1 MTSVDKAA
9 VIWTMAIVVIGVGIA
24 LLGGQLQA
32 TKSMDQEISLEQ
44 RIGEPLK
51 KMEESMEKQKE
62 MIEPKVTSEPEVM
75 TGPVTVE
82 VSLPSGTSV
91 PGCEETNECYIPA
104 TVSINAG
111 DTVSW
116 SNDDTAAHTVTSG
129 SAADGPSGV
138 FDSSLLIAGGTF
150 EQTFDSS
157 GTLDYYCM
165 VHPWMTGSIQVS

>member
-1 MTSVDKAA
+1 MGSWKFSGNGLALHTLNTNGFSSSYSV
-9 VIWTMAIVVIGVGIA
+9 VTTVE
-24 LLGGQLQA
+24 L
-32 TKSMDQEISLEQ
+32 
-44 RIGEPLK
+44 
-51 KMEESMEKQKE
+51 MEKEEVMK
-62 MIEPKVTSEPEVM
+62 PEVESPAM

-82 VSLPSGTSV
+82 VSVPSGTSV

-116 SNDDTAAHTVTSG
+116 LNDDTAAHTVTSG

-150 EQTFDSS
+150 EHTFDSS
-157 GTLDYYCM
+157 GTEDYYCM
-165 VHPWMTGSIQVS
+165 VHPWMTGSVQVS